1 MNVRPD
7 IQVQLDALA
16 DKLDHWVA
24 QVRHPAQFWPQF
36 EMLAGEILD
45 QCAHAERDQACA
57 CIQAMLKEHALELPA
72 WHERGDSVPPG
83 KPGE

>member
-16 DKLDHWVA
+16 DMLAHWVA

-45 QCAHAERDQACA
+45 QCAQAERDQACA
-57 CIQAMLKEHALELPA
+57 CIQAMLKAHALELPA
-72 WHERGDSVPPG
+72 WHERDDSVPPG
-83 KPGE
+83 KSGA